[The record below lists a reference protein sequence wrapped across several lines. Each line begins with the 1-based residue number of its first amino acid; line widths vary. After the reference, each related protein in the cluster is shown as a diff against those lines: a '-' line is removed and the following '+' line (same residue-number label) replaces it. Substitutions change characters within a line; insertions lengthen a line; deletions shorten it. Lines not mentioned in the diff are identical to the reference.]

1 MQCKLQQNLSFTG
14 LEAIRENMCV
24 IINICEFTHFEM
36 LFEMK
41 MMCLLKMISCVG
53 INPTVILKFEVQ
65 LTVRLWLQMLTRLLI
80 K

>member
-41 MMCLLKMISCVG
+41 MMCLLKM
-53 INPTVILKFEVQ
+53 
-65 LTVRLWLQMLTRLLI
+65 
-80 K
+80 